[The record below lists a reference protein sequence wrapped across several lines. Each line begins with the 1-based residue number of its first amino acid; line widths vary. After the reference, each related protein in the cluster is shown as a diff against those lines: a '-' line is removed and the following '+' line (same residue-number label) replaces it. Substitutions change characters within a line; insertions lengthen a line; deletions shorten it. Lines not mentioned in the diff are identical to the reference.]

1 MIIISQSYLSL
12 KKEIGEKF
20 ARKVLLE
27 NLKLNKGN
35 IKKTSFEM
43 KCSRNTIYLAI
54 RKEKEGNLSDKAHL
68 PKSPHPKT
76 TPQKIQE
83 LIEKRRKETGFGKRR
98 LKRYIFSKDNLLIP
112 ESTIGKILKVRNLT
126 RKKRRVRREYHKVKY
141 QWNKILPFEQ
151 LEMDTKE
158 IADKKTLPKKIY
170 EHVLY
175 SSFIPKWQ
183 WTVIDPVTRI
193 RFLAWSYSKN
203 WSCGQVFGKM
213 VIWWL
218 RMFGF
223 HYQKITLFTDGG
235 AEFSATQP
243 HSFKRSCLNFW
254 KPLGVERKIIRKRHP
269 EDNPYVERSHQTDD
283 YEFYL
288 PYLLKV
294 KSEIQFIK
302 LAQWWQKV
310 YNLLRP
316 HMGLND
322 LTPYQ
327 KLKSLGYTTPP
338 EFCLFP
344 TLILDQLTTLP
355 EILNH
360 PKSVQEHLDYD
371 QIVSKNFL

>member
-1 MIIISQSYLSL
+1 M
-12 KKEIGEKF
+12 KK
-20 ARKVLLE
+20 
-27 NLKLNKGN
+27 
-35 IKKTSFEM
+35 
-43 KCSRNTIYLAI
+43 
-54 RKEKEGNLSDKAHL
+54 
-68 PKSPHPKT
+68 
-76 TPQKIQE
+76 
-83 LIEKRRKETGFGKRR
+83 
-98 LKRYIFSKDNLLIP
+98 
-112 ESTIGKILKVRNLT
+112 
-126 RKKRRVRREYHKVKY
+126 
-141 QWNKILPFEQ
+141 
-151 LEMDTKE
+151 
-158 IADKKTLPKKIY
+158 
-170 EHVLY
+170 
-175 SSFIPKWQ
+175 
-183 WTVIDPVTRI
+183 
-193 RFLAWSYSKN
+193 
-203 WSCGQVFGKM
+203 
-213 VIWWL
+213 
-218 RMFGF
+218 
-223 HYQKITLFTDGG
+223 
-235 AEFSATQP
+235 
-243 HSFKRSCLNFW
+243 
-254 KPLGVERKIIRKRHP
+254 VERKLIRKKHP

-371 QIVSKNFL
+371 LIELTGHIGDSLKRFIG